1 MNQALRPAGIRSTD
15 IEKTVRA
22 VLQGGAQVHRVT
34 VNIGEGKIVIDTTAD
49 PDGPRSFDALDF
61 KK

>member
-1 MNQALRPAGIRSTD
+1 MTTAIRSTE
-15 IEKTVRA
+15 IEKSVRA
-22 VLQGGAQVHRVT
+22 VLRGGAQVHRVT
-34 VNIGEGKIVIDTTAD
+34 VDIAEGKIVIDTAPD

>member
-22 VLQGGAQVHRVT
+22 VLQGGAKVHRVT
-34 VNIGEGKIVIDTTAD
+34 VNIAEGKIVIDTTAD

>member
-15 IEKTVRA
+15 IEKSVRA
-22 VLQGGAQVHRVT
+22 VLKSGAQVHRVT
-34 VNIGEGKIVIDTTAD
+34 VNIAEGKIVIDTTAD